1 MVTSYGAVNG
11 ELEWCSPDRSSRR
24 IEVIGEAIIPLGVTK
39 AWQDLYCTFC
49 CAIIGISGGHALAC
63 FLLETTTMVKKHISA
78 YELSWIVLQE
88 LRDKF
93 QFPNNV
99 AIAVVPD
106 ERRGWRIVLPKSD
119 GRALSASGFT
129 KAITVLEKR
138 LRKRYVLKDE

>member
-1 MVTSYGAVNG
+1 
-11 ELEWCSPDRSSRR
+11 
-24 IEVIGEAIIPLGVTK
+24 
-39 AWQDLYCTFC
+39 
-49 CAIIGISGGHALAC
+49 
-63 FLLETTTMVKKHISA
+63 MVKKHISA

-93 QFPNNV
+93 RFPNNV

-119 GRALSASGFT
+119 GRALAASGFT

-138 LRKRYVLKDE
+138 LQERYVLKDE